1 MRPLSVRIKPTTQP
15 AARARASSAAAE
27 GLLLVRARLDLGVG
41 DGVEE
46 EVVGARVVV
55 LGALRPVV
63 RDGVREDVALAV
75 EGADGDRRARLV
87 ELLEPLARLLV
98 PKVEGAV
105 GAGGGER
112 AEGRVEGDA
121 VDRVNVVVLAVA
133 LEREVLR
140 LVLLVDVLDG
150 DAAWSGG
157 NWRSASSVA
166 KCAENCAEVR
176 RELRRIAPRIARA
189 AHPRSTRGRSP
200 AGRGSTRRSGTG
212 T

>member
-1 MRPLSVRIKPTTQP
+1 M
-15 AARARASSAAAE
+15 
-27 GLLLVRARLDLGVG
+27 
-41 DGVEE
+41 
-46 EVVGARVVV
+46 VGARVVV

-87 ELLEPLARLLV
+87 ELLEPLPRLLV
-98 PKVEGAV
+98 PKVERAV

-121 VDRVNVVVLAVA
+121 VDGVDVVVLAVA

-150 DAAWSGG
+150 DAAWERDGR
-157 NWRSASSVA
+157 RSESSVA
-166 KCAENCAEVR
+166 NCAELRRIAPNCAENCAELR
-176 RELRRIAPRIARA
+176 AELRGGAA

>member
-1 MRPLSVRIKPTTQP
+1 
-15 AARARASSAAAE
+15 
-27 GLLLVRARLDLGVG
+27 
-41 DGVEE
+41 
-46 EVVGARVVV
+46 VVGARVVV

-87 ELLEPLARLLV
+87 ELLEPLPRLLV

-121 VDRVNVVVLAVA
+121 VDGVDVVVLAVA

-150 DAAWSGG
+150 DAAWKREGQCSEC
-157 NWRSASSVA
+157 RQIAP
-166 KCAENCAEVR
+166 KCA
-176 RELRRIAPRIARA
+176 ELRRIAPRIAR
-189 AHPRSTRGRSP
+189 PRGAPSIDPRQKP
-200 AGRGSTRRSGTG
+200 CWSGKHATQRYWYLSVDC
-212 T
+212 TWL

>member
-1 MRPLSVRIKPTTQP
+1 M
-15 AARARASSAAAE
+15 
-27 GLLLVRARLDLGVG
+27 
-41 DGVEE
+41 
-46 EVVGARVVV
+46 VGARVVV

-87 ELLEPLARLLV
+87 ELLEPLPRLLV

-121 VDRVNVVVLAVA
+121 VDGVDVVVLAVA

-150 DAAWSGG
+150 DAAW
-157 NWRSASSVA
+157 
-166 KCAENCAEVR
+166 ER
-176 RELRRIAPRIARA
+176 RELALGII
-189 AHPRSTRGRSP
+189 GV
-200 AGRGSTRRSGTG
+200 
-212 T
+212 

>member
-1 MRPLSVRIKPTTQP
+1 M
-15 AARARASSAAAE
+15 
-27 GLLLVRARLDLGVG
+27 
-41 DGVEE
+41 
-46 EVVGARVVV
+46 VGARVVV

-87 ELLEPLARLLV
+87 ELLEPLPRLLV
-98 PKVEGAV
+98 PKVERAV

-121 VDRVNVVVLAVA
+121 VDGVDVVVLAVA

-150 DAAWSGG
+150 DAAW
-157 NWRSASSVA
+157 
-166 KCAENCAEVR
+166 ER
-176 RELRRIAPRIARA
+176 RELALGII
-189 AHPRSTRGRSP
+189 GV
-200 AGRGSTRRSGTG
+200 
-212 T
+212 

>member
-1 MRPLSVRIKPTTQP
+1 M
-15 AARARASSAAAE
+15 
-27 GLLLVRARLDLGVG
+27 
-41 DGVEE
+41 
-46 EVVGARVVV
+46 VGARVVV

-112 AEGRVEGDA
+112 AEGRVEGDV
-121 VDRVNVVVLAVA
+121 VDGVDVVVLAVA

-150 DAAWSGG
+150 DAAWERDGR
-157 NWRSASSVA
+157 RSESSVA
-166 KCAENCAEVR
+166 NCA
-176 RELRRIAPRIARA
+176 ELRRIAPSCAELRRRA
-189 AHPRSTRGRSP
+189 FSVSDSMWNELRMRMSSGAMQNVRWRPEHWVPS
-200 AGRGSTRRSGTG
+200 AGGGASESLR
-212 T
+212 